1 MSTRADARVTM
12 SQGAVPHVLA
22 RWLLTHSRMT
32 TIPPIGPLAT
42 AGAPLASTI
51 VVIDVPLFVAA
62 ALALGVLVIAL
73 SVGAL
78 SARRKRRRV
87 GAGSLARAP
96 QVAIPCAA
104 LGEGR

>member
-1 MSTRADARVTM
+1 M
-12 SQGAVPHVLA
+12 PHVLA
-22 RWLLTHSRMT
+22 RRLLTHSLMA
-32 TIPPIGPLAT
+32 TIPPIGSL

-51 VVIDVPLFVAA
+51 VGIDGPLFAAA

-78 SARRKRRRV
+78 SARRERRRV
-87 GAGSLARAP
+87 GAGSLARTP
-96 QVAIPCAA
+96 QVAIPWAA